1 MSINAQFRLPIT
13 VPSALSPPEPPSRG
27 VKAFLGG
34 LFVLLFVASVAM
46 VGTASAVTFDRNYSD
61 PASDVVQLWTANMT
75 PVLLPDGNVTM
86 GPFPD
91 SVNLMWIR
99 SADESASVNLSFQ
112 VKGSIAD
119 LDNTSYEMR
128 LYTRADNTSHFT
140 VTYTN
145 GSTVLTSNATGSF
158 RVDLSGNSRITS
170 TGPVLLNTLII
181 TVSKSLL
188 GTVTSWDIDA
198 TATQRGPTYTY
209 RDSGWLVPG
218 SPGSAPPPPQ
228 SGVVLPNWLWLAI
241 APVVVAIVVAV
252 VMMMR
257 HQTKRAPRTK

>member
-1 MSINAQFRLPIT
+1 VR
-13 VPSALSPPEPPSRG
+13 
-27 VKAFLGG
+27 AFLES
-34 LFVLLFVASVAM
+34 LFVLALVASAAM
-46 VGTASAVTFDRNYSD
+46 VGTASAVTFDRDYSD
-61 PASDVVQLWTANMT
+61 PASDVVQLWTSNMT

-86 GPFPD
+86 SPFPD
-91 SVNLMWIR
+91 SVNLLWIR
-99 SADESASVNLSFQ
+99 SANESANVNLSFQ
-112 VKGSIAD
+112 VKGRIAD

-128 LYTRADNTSHFT
+128 LYTRSDNASHFI

-145 GSTVLTSNATGSF
+145 ESTRLTSNATGF
-158 RVDLSGNSRITS
+158 VPVDLTGSSTITS
-170 TGPVLLNTLII
+170 TGPVLLNTLVI

-228 SGVVLPNWLWLAI
+228 SGIQLPNWLWLAI
-241 APVVVAIVVAV
+241 APVVVAIVVAIV
-252 VMMMR
+252 IMMR
-257 HQTKRAPRTK
+257 HQTTHAPRKK